1 MTEEAK
7 PDSGKGEGGKGK
19 RKSHLTLWI
28 LISIVAAIVL
38 ALLAPHFAM
47 DVSGGAVGAAVV
59 ERLIPE
65 RGSGTNE

>member
-38 ALLAPHFAM
+38 APHFATKVFG
-47 DVSGGAVGAAVV
+47 DAVGAAVV
-59 ERLIPE
+59 EWLIPE
-65 RGSGTNE
+65 QGSGTNE